1 MRRILYW
8 KRLLIV
14 VAAGLAFCGTVFAVH
29 HFQLKSQSSLLK
41 GRALKVAA
49 EADTDPGK
57 RKEAVALMQ
66 QYLKFQPR
74 DEEAFV
80 QYANMLF
87 KQAKDDPSPTTLQRA
102 TLGVEEFLRAF
113 PSHTAER
120 QKLAELYIKTGQFS
134 KLPNA
139 KAHIEML
146 FSAPSGDYRTDV
158 DVLEMAATC
167 ERGLGNNAAAIGY
180 LEDAIKTGKAPVRV
194 YLTVMELH
202 YANKGDPKRNTHI
215 DDHLRALRSGRFEKN
230 LEARV
235 AAARFEMILGNLGPA
250 RADLKEAFDNLG
262 GADNADALLAVAELE
277 IKTIK
282 TAEQIKEQH
291 EKAEKHLRKAF
302 QLDKKNVPVG
312 MMLAEVLFH
321 LGKRE
326 EGIAVLKE
334 TADALTKTD
343 SKNVMLIDQLI
354 DLGEKEVSESLIQSR
369 LATTESLKP
378 FVPYFQGR
386 LAVLKQ
392 DWLSALKL
400 LEEAAPSLVRLP
412 AYHKKAMVG
421 LASCYSSMQN
431 PDKQLEY
438 CRQALR
444 DDGAYPLAVI
454 GEAEALVRMGKQDE
468 ALQKYRVI
476 VYTFQMIGYRNE
488 LVRLELLA
496 VLTQPGEAGLRN
508 WKRFEDS
515 LGKMDSWTPEIYILN
530 AESLIAR
537 GRGAEAAKSLD
548 GWLKDHPKD
557 PGAPSVWVALSRVQ
571 DGGKS
576 ETATAVLN
584 EAQKQLGDTV
594 EFRLAHAGMLA
605 ARAKPPTPEEFE
617 VLAAGADKFT
627 KTQQFRLYFGL
638 GQAVARVTDRGSNN
652 DPTRALRAT
661 AIKFLRAAADR
672 STRDLTCRAY
682 LLDQALSA
690 ERMDLVE
697 QVLGEMAEIEGPNG
711 PVGAL
716 SRIAIRLP
724 EVRKL
729 SDPAARAAGVRELR
743 ALAERIRSLRPGWS
757 RVYIAIATLDETEG
771 LNDAALANYIEA
783 IDKGDRQEFV
793 VRRAIEL
800 YRIKQQDDKAVGMLN
815 KLSTEVRLPDD
826 LERYRSIYKML
837 ATDIPKDS
845 RPTIDRIAPK
855 SSKEYRIQLLRGALL
870 AAIREDADALEAFR
884 EAVAIADKVPETWAS
899 LVAQLMKYGKV
910 DDAKRA
916 VNEAKMKLR
925 PTSSTPPEARGEL
938 NLALGGLY
946 EMVGDSQSAF
956 EYYNAACDAAPLEL
970 NPARQRIMFFQ
981 RTGQSDKALAFLN
994 KAKDSTAQD
1003 IARWA
1008 RRYLAIIMLG
1018 NPDVYNQRKS
1028 ALALIEQNLAAA
1040 PNDPED
1046 LKARAMIL
1054 TVDPVTRE
1062 EGIRTLRQFGDRGD
1076 LTPDEWYL
1084 LGQLAFDQGK
1094 FAEAERYF
1102 KMAARIRPGVTAMH
1116 LAAVVRVYLALGRV
1130 DLAESALERLKTN
1143 NPTSWE
1149 AIREEARVLSRK
1161 SKEKASIGELDDSK
1175 KLLAQAHNVIVSYPG
1190 WNTPANIVAKS
1201 GPLFE
1206 EVGLTADA
1214 QAAYQK
1220 FLDEDK
1226 SPGAHFYLARFYII
1240 QKQSEKAIRLAQDH
1254 KKTAPVLL
1262 TARLLTGAVRAKRP
1276 SEKSEAEIEKW
1287 LDDALRDAVGKP
1299 ELEAALIGTKAELL
1313 DAQGKYDE
1321 AIKEYERS
1329 MTKGK
1334 SELVVN
1340 NLCMLLALKY
1350 PARADEAVKM
1360 MTDLIEIRGPV
1371 PSFLDTRAV
1380 AFLVSSRP
1388 EKAKPDLEMALVQY
1402 DRPAYRF
1409 HLAWAL
1415 DLDGKETVRVFAV
1428 DELRKAKQLGL
1439 TADDLHPIEYARYI
1453 ELLKKYKLPID
1464 EK

>member
-1 MRRILYW
+1 MRRTLYW

-14 VAAGLAFCGTVFAVH
+14 VVAGLVFGGTVFAVH

-41 GRALKVAA
+41 GRAIKAAQEAESDPSKRA
-49 EADTDPGK
+49 EA
-57 RKEAVALMQ
+57 AALMQ

-87 KQAKDDPSPTTLQRA
+87 AQAKDDPSPTTVLRA
-102 TLGVEEFLRAF
+102 ALGVEEFLRAF
-113 PSHTAER
+113 PNHAAER

-134 KLPNA
+134 KLPSA

-146 FSAPSGDYRTDV
+146 FSAPGGNYRTDV
-158 DVLEMAATC
+158 DVLEMAAIC
-167 ERGLGNNAAAIGY
+167 EQGLGNRTAAIGY
-180 LEDAIKTGKAPVRV
+180 LEDAIKTGKAPVRL
-194 YLTVMELH
+194 YLMAMELH
-202 YANKGDPKRNTHI
+202 SANKGDPKRNTYI
-215 DDHLRALRSGRFEKN
+215 DDHLRALRTGRFEKN

-235 AAARFEMILGNLGPA
+235 AAARFEMVLGNLGPA
-250 RADLKEAFDNLG
+250 RTDLKEAFDNLG
-262 GADNADALLAVAELE
+262 GANNPDALLAMAELE

-282 TAEQIKEQH
+282 SSDQVVAQH
-291 EKAEKHLRKAF
+291 EKAEKLLRKAF
-302 QLDKKNVPVG
+302 DLDKKNISVG
-312 MMLAEVLFH
+312 MMLAEVLSH

-326 EGIAVLKE
+326 EGIGVLKE
-334 TADALTKTD
+334 TADALTATD
-343 SKNVMLIDQLI
+343 PKNVMLIDRML
-354 DLGEKEVSESLIQSR
+354 DLGEKEVSESLINSR

-392 DWLSALKL
+392 DWLNALKL
-400 LEEAAPSLVRLP
+400 LDEAAPTLVRLP
-412 AYHKKAMVG
+412 MYHKKAMVG

-438 CRQALR
+438 CRLALR

-476 VYTFQMIGYRNE
+476 VYTFQMFDYRSE
-488 LVRLELLA
+488 LARLELLA
-496 VLTQPGEAGLRN
+496 VLMQPGEAGLRN

-515 LGKMDSWTPEIYILN
+515 LGAVESWTPTIYILN

-537 GRGAEAAKSLD
+537 GRGAEAVKLLD
-548 GWLKDHPKD
+548 DWLKTHQKD
-557 PGAPSVWVALSRVQ
+557 PGAPAVWVALSRLQ
-571 DGGKS
+571 DGGKP
-576 ETATAVLN
+576 EAAVAILN

-594 EFRLAHAGMLA
+594 DFRLAHAGMLV

-617 VLAAGADKFT
+617 ALATVAEKFT
-627 KTQQFRLYFGL
+627 TTQQFRLYFGL
-638 GQAVARVTDRGSNN
+638 GQAVARVTDRGPNGNS
-652 DPTRALRAT
+652 TRALRAT

-690 ERMDLVE
+690 ERMDVVE
-697 QVLGEMAEIEGPNG
+697 QVLKEMAEVEGPNG

-716 SRIAIRLP
+716 GRIAIRLP
-724 EVRKL
+724 EVKKL

-743 ALAERIRSLRPGWS
+743 VLAERIRSLRPGWS
-757 RVYIAIATLDETEG
+757 RVYIALAQLDETEG
-771 LNDAALANYIEA
+771 LNDAALSNYIEA

-793 VRRAIEL
+793 VRRAVEL

-815 KLSTEVRLPDD
+815 KLSTEVHLPDD
-826 LERYRSIYKML
+826 LERYRSIYRML

-845 RPTIDRIAPK
+845 RPTIDRIAPET
-855 SSKEYRIQLLRGALL
+855 SQEYRILLLRGALL
-870 AAIREDADALEAFR
+870 AAIREDKDALEAFKK
-884 EAVAIADKVPETWAS
+884 AVEKADRVPETWAS

-910 DDAKRA
+910 ELAKRA
-916 VNEAKMKLR
+916 VDEAKDKLK
-925 PTSSTPPEARGEL
+925 PTPSMSPEARAEL

-946 EMVGDSQSAF
+946 EMVGDLQTALK
-956 EYYNAACDAAPLEL
+956 YYDAACDAAPLEL

-994 KAKDSTAQD
+994 KEKDSTAQD

-1008 RRYLAIIMLG
+1008 RRYLAITMLA
-1018 NPDVYNQRKS
+1018 NPDVYNLRKP

-1046 LKARAMIL
+1046 LKARAMIW
-1054 TVDPVTRE
+1054 TVDPLTRE

-1094 FAEAERYF
+1094 FPEAERYF

-1130 DLAESALERLKTN
+1130 DLAETALERLKTN

-1149 AIREEARVLSRK
+1149 AVREEARVLARK
-1161 SKEKASIGELDDSK
+1161 SKEKASIGELDDAK
-1175 KLLAQAHNVIVSYPG
+1175 KLLEKARKVIVNYPG
-1190 WNTPANIVAKS
+1190 WDALANIPTKF

-1206 EVGLTADA
+1206 EIGLTTDA
-1214 QAAYQK
+1214 KAVYQK

-1226 SPGAHFYLARFYII
+1226 SPAAHFYLARFYIV
-1240 QKQSEKAIRLAQDH
+1240 QKQPEEAIKLALARE
-1254 KKTAPVLL
+1254 KTAPVLL

-1276 SEKSEAEIEKW
+1276 SAETEADIEKR
-1287 LDDALRDAVGKP
+1287 LDDALRNAAGNP

-1329 MTKGK
+1329 VAKGK
-1334 SELVVN
+1334 SELVIN

-1350 PARADEAVKM
+1350 PERADEAVKM
-1360 MTDLIEIRGPV
+1360 MSALIAIRGPV

-1380 AFLVSSRP
+1380 AYLVSSRP
-1388 EKAKPDLEMALVQY
+1388 GEAKKDLEMALVQF

-1409 HLAWAL
+1409 HLAWAM

-1428 DELRKAKQLGL
+1428 DELKKAKQLGL
-1439 TADDLHPIEYARYI
+1439 TADDLHPIEYVRYI

-1464 EK
+1464 VK